1 MAIGAQTLFLFYV
14 PYKFQKFL
22 HTLQHRFTIITFACT
37 IPTKALCQLSNH
49 IQSSDWKKASAI
61 LINYDSNPKFQ
72 RQLSATLDKLN
83 NESFPIFKMK
93 SFFSYKKICRQQRA
107 KTMILIVVHELQ
119 YKQHSPNTFFRG

>member
-1 MAIGAQTLFLFYV
+1 MAIGAQSLLVFCV

-22 HTLQHRFTIITFACT
+22 HTLQHRFTITTFACT
-37 IPTKALCQLSNH
+37 IATKALCQLSNH
-49 IQSSDWKKASAI
+49 TCAI

-72 RQLSATLDKLN
+72 RQLSATPDKLN